1 MGVIHAADDSGN
13 NNNVNLF
20 VNDVGLYPIV
30 VNWLQSKFHYNQ
42 FAFTPYSSPT
52 VWTANFS
59 SEAPL
64 DHIITSQTFLEQ
76 VMNTQHPSRNQQ
88 RQPPPR
94 AAAPAAPAA
103 TTATHQQ
110 LQPPALFSP
119 PGILRHRPDPSAT
132 MVTPPAAPA
141 AQPAQGFTGLLQT
154 LATNMGGI
162 LPAAASAPTNQPAD
176 ALALLQAFSTWPN
189 NPT

>member
-1 MGVIHAADDSGN
+1 MSDVPAASHPSFIHRMGVIHAADDSGN

-20 VNDVGLYPIV
+20 VNDVGLYPIA
-30 VNWLQSKFHYNQ
+30 VNWLQSKFCYKR

-52 VWTANFS
+52 AWTANFS

-88 RQPPPR
+88 RQPPPP

-103 TTATHQQ
+103 ATATHQQ
-110 LQPPALFSP
+110 FSP
-119 PGILRHRPDPSAT
+119 PGVLCHCPDPSAM
-132 MVTPPAAPA
+132 MVTPAALA

-162 LPAAASAPTNQPAD
+162 LPAAASAPTNQPAN
-176 ALALLQAFSTWPN
+176 ALALL
-189 NPT
+189 